1 MIFPILLVIFSW
13 KSSISVQST
22 LPPRVKPK
30 QTLCRESES
39 SVFYTDNPSEKI
51 LRCGGG
57 FRTFIFNTKT
67 SSFSYSDY
75 TLKSLYRLWL
85 GECNKIWKSTD
96 YITDIIILVCCSLSL
111 FTHGAWLAVKGLV
124 SWTPFSWAMG
134 TQRQTECAPYRRTEG
149 CFPYNQT
156 NEWARMERSAWNWN

>member
-1 MIFPILLVIFSW
+1 MGVYMIKKILLTLFLFFVISESSFGKPYLCMSEKMGMYGW
-13 KSSISVQST
+13 SKDKGWQSFGMDDDVGTAFILKLTEDESKIKS
-22 LPPRVKPK
+22 LNRVKPK

-85 GECNKIWKSTD
+85 GECNKI
-96 YITDIIILVCCSLSL
+96 
-111 FTHGAWLAVKGLV
+111 
-124 SWTPFSWAMG
+124 
-134 TQRQTECAPYRRTEG
+134 
-149 CFPYNQT
+149 
-156 NEWARMERSAWNWN
+156 

>member
-1 MIFPILLVIFSW
+1 MIKIIFLALFLIFGISSLSFGKSYLCMSEKMGMYAWSKDKKWQDFGMDKNVGTAFILKLTEDESKI
-13 KSSISVQST
+13 KSLT
-22 LPPRVKPK
+22 RLKHKYPF
-30 QTLCRESES
+30 CFESES

-85 GECNKIWKSTD
+85 GECNKI
-96 YITDIIILVCCSLSL
+96 
-111 FTHGAWLAVKGLV
+111 
-124 SWTPFSWAMG
+124 
-134 TQRQTECAPYRRTEG
+134 
-149 CFPYNQT
+149 
-156 NEWARMERSAWNWN
+156 